1 MTFLYWILFIR
12 HITNVNC
19 RTQLAQDVSTRDEN
33 VDISESGEYL
43 LIFGAVA
50 VVFGHILQSSS
61 CHERSKHFYHEKLRE
76 KSFSSSQGIRYNFHL
91 FVFVPLLNASRL
103 LVALRPK
110 RMEFQL
116 EKSISSHDQGE
127 TPEAS
132 HKNSRHRRHH
142 ERRRRHDR
150 QKKKRQLG
158 SHTSRQQ
165 AHQFNPF
172 ETDYVDF
179 GAVIGQ
185 NGAFSWHANY
195 LPD

>member
-1 MTFLYWILFIR
+1 M
-12 HITNVNC
+12 
-19 RTQLAQDVSTRDEN
+19 
-33 VDISESGEYL
+33 
-43 LIFGAVA
+43 
-50 VVFGHILQSSS
+50 
-61 CHERSKHFYHEKLRE
+61 
-76 KSFSSSQGIRYNFHL
+76 
-91 FVFVPLLNASRL
+91 

-110 RMEFQL
+110 RMEYQL
-116 EKSISSHDQGE
+116 EKSIPSHDQGE

-132 HKNSRHRRHH
+132 HKNR
-142 ERRRRHDR
+142 RRRRHER
-150 QKKKRQLG
+150 PKQKRQLG
-158 SHTSRQQ
+158 IHTSRQQ